1 MSLQSIQSLQI
12 LKTLIPSETDNTKS
26 YEFYYVLWK
35 NEETPKEIICSCP
48 GYQYHGK
55 CKHLEKYD
63 PMNCDLWKAAK
74 KVN

>member
-1 MSLQSIQSLQI
+1 MTLETLEIR
-12 LKTLIPSETDNTKS
+12 KTIINSETDNTKS

-35 NEETPKEIICSCP
+35 NENIPREIICSCP

-63 PMNCDLWKAAK
+63 PINCDLWKAAK
-74 KVN
+74 SLS